1 MAVAELQSDG
11 VVADTAQS
19 GDDDPGKATRSVTT
33 PPLPKDVDFAHVL
46 GARRKLAEEFRT
58 KALLPAV
65 LPRDG
70 DEITDDLKVSRR
82 PHVPKLRRV
91 DTEAS
96 RERTAGRP

>member
-1 MAVAELQSDG
+1 
-11 VVADTAQS
+11 
-19 GDDDPGKATRSVTT
+19 
-33 PPLPKDVDFAHVL
+33 
-46 GARRKLAEEFRT
+46 
-58 KALLPAV
+58 LLPAV

-82 PHVPKLRRV
+82 PHVPKLKRV